1 MDEQLEQQIEG
12 RGAEA
17 QIEEVLSQAGEET
30 TEETVPEAGNPEAE
44 VNTESSA
51 EEKEISDAELSASE
65 DPNKP
70 SLGGEGGSERSPAS
84 SETMRLPLKS
94 LFPAT
99 ITPSGRSWL
108 RLIRKW
114 SAKSC
119 LRIFIRHACRANCRL
134 CGFMNP

>member
-17 QIEEVLSQAGEET
+17 QIEEVLSQAGEEAA
-30 TEETVPEAGNPEAE
+30 EETAPEAGNPEAE

-65 DPNKP
+65 EVNQKNRGLLQRRQMTLVW
-70 SLGGEGGSERSPAS
+70 SCSQGI
-84 SETMRLPLKS
+84 
-94 LFPAT
+94 

-108 RLIRKW
+108 RLIRKL
-114 SAKSC
+114 SAKNC
-119 LRIFIRHACRANCRL
+119 LRISIRHACRASCRL
-134 CGFMNP
+134 CVFMNL